1 MPLRDHF
8 RPPVSKR
15 SSWEGFHGMWP
26 GVMVQQLAPKLP
38 AGFVAEPRVHLGTFF
53 EIDLCSFETDA
64 DGERTVEVDRESD
77 RGGVATATA
86 ARTAPAPTWTAET
99 EFPEEYAYE
108 VLIFDLER
116 ERKLV
121 AAVEIVSPANKD
133 RPDSRRLFAA
143 KCANLLRKD
152 VCVSIVDLVTVR
164 RFNLYVELLALMN
177 HKDPHFASNPPPT
190 YAATCRK
197 TTAEGKT
204 FLETWAFP
212 LTVGQPLPRELP
224 IWLTEEV
231 HVMLDLESSYEETCR
246 PLKIA

>member
-15 SSWEGFHGMWP
+15 SSWQGFHAMLP
-26 GVMVQQLAPKLP
+26 MAMVQQLAAALP
-38 AGFVAEPRVHLGTFF
+38 DRFVGEPRVHLGTYREFGPDS
-53 EIDLCSFETDA
+53 EA
-64 DGERTVEVDRESD
+64 DDPVFSSVTPRNH
-77 RGGVATATA
+77 A
-86 ARTAPAPTWTAET
+86 APAPSLTVET

-116 ERKLV
+116 DRRLV
-121 AAVEIVSPANKD
+121 AAIEIVSPANKD
-133 RPDSRRLFAA
+133 RPDSRHLFVA

-164 RFNLYVELLALMN
+164 RFNLYVELLTLMETR
-177 HKDPHFASNPPPT
+177 DPTFHPNPPPT

-197 TTAEGKT
+197 ATADGKT
-204 FLETWAFP
+204 LLQTWSFP
-212 LTVGQPLPRELP
+212 LAVGQPLPTALP
-224 IWLTEEV
+224 VWLTDELN
-231 HVMLDLESSYEETCR
+231 VMLDLEASYEATCR